1 MASQS
6 PQRTMVLVP
15 FAGQGHV
22 APMLKLAQVLADH
35 GGDVSITVVVAD
47 FIHRRMGPQYR
58 GDGAAGVFLA
68 PIPSGI
74 QDDVGDEPP
83 GLAAIVHATEHHMPS
98 LLEGMLKKMQGVSCL
113 VVDLL
118 ASWAIPVAARFGLP
132 VVGFWPAMTA
142 TYRTVAVIPEL
153 IRKGFISESG
163 MSTYCWSMHHY
174 IMGCN
179 LLTDMNTGYLLL
191 YLYLICCHG

>member
-74 QDDVGDEPP
+74 QDDVGDEPQDWQ
-83 GLAAIVHATEHHMPS
+83 PS
-98 LLEGMLKKMQGVSCL
+98 CT
-113 VVDLL
+113 
-118 ASWAIPVAARFGLP
+118 PR
-132 VVGFWPAMTA
+132 
-142 TYRTVAVIPEL
+142 
-153 IRKGFISESG
+153 
-163 MSTYCWSMHHY
+163 STTCHRCWRA
-174 IMGCN
+174 C
-179 LLTDMNTGYLLL
+179 
-191 YLYLICCHG
+191 